1 VRMVLEVEGERI
13 SSADIQI
20 GYLHRCFEKES
31 ESATWTQVFPYTDR
45 LNYISPML
53 NNVGYAMA
61 VEKLTEIEVSTGTF
75 FEPSAGWSARIAGA
89 GPVVN
94 DHRWSTEFTTPLGS
108 LMPPASV
115 NVYDVLGAKIAR
127 GWSRVNPVSPES
139 QTIRQGASGP
149 ALKAA
154 SRSHE

>member
-1 VRMVLEVEGERI
+1 MSVAVV
-13 SSADIQI
+13 
-20 GYLHRCFEKES
+20 
-31 ESATWTQVFPYTDR
+31 ATARRYVTPAWSVAPGSTTKR
-45 LNYISPML
+45 LGSRRFRATRVPGTGGSRVIAAS
-53 NNVGYAMA
+53 VVSTAMA

-139 QTIRQGASGP
+139 QTIRQGASG
-149 ALKAA
+149 
-154 SRSHE
+154 